1 MQHQEKIKTAQQLEF
16 AIFCIENTAIRL
28 GIDVRQVY
36 EALTEKSGI
45 LNEYLVPEYE
55 VLHTQGKEY
64 IVDDILELLEERGV
78 KLANISL
85 DDALAFFYHSDVYML
100 VSEGVSD
107 MHCMS
112 DAYLADELLMEYHGV
127 L

>member
-28 GIDVRQVY
+28 GIDARQVY